1 MRLTEQTKILEKHL
15 NNNDDICKLI
25 DVVYAMGKTIEERKG
40 LKRNKKRKEK
50 RKNRDGQK

>member
-1 MRLTEQTKILEKHL
+1 MRLTEQTKISEKHL

-25 DVVYAMGKTIEERKG
+25 DVVYAMGRTIEERKG